1 MQWCCLQ
8 LHRLNINETAILF
21 YLKKLFF
28 LNILLFY
35 FIPKSQ
41 EDNFFNYTDFCVN
54 YDKGRYIPILKIQL
68 IYIKYH
74 NFSTIGCTNY
84 IYSQN

>member
-1 MQWCCLQ
+1 MTRNRSLF
-8 LHRLNINETAILF
+8 LSFNETAILF
-21 YLKKLFF
+21 YLKIVLFF

-35 FIPKSQ
+35 FLPRSL
-41 EDNFFNYTDFCVN
+41 EYNFYNYTDFCVN
-54 YDKGRYIPILKIQL
+54 YDKGQYIPILKIQL